1 MLRCAVGTAVLLMI
15 WSWTMTT
22 DTCAELEAAPP
33 YSLGHPRLYF
43 AAEELARL
51 RELRTQGLHARIW
64 HNLADSADWCL
75 TQTPRTDWI
84 APVTPDPIYLN
95 LYDRFYAMMHDMAVM
110 EHLAFAYAY
119 SGEPRYLEGARQ
131 WALTGCRVWSRE
143 AEGEPD
149 LNKAYA
155 VTRLLKGLA
164 VSYDLLYNDL
174 PDGEREEIRAALVSV
189 GSKYYGMYK
198 QHPGT
203 LGPEANKHHASVEGG
218 SFGVAALTLL
228 GEVPEAQDWLDL
240 IINAHTDYLL
250 PQALTPSGTQEQSSN
265 YWAST
270 MHYRLFFMDAL
281 RRVTG
286 RDLFKDYAQFM
297 DGRIALAAVAGPQPA
312 GYSEDNQSIL
322 FGPSYGQ
329 LDYWSPVLL
338 YLARE
343 YRRPIYQHLA
353 LWDGSLGA
361 IQKTRYITPNGEQ
374 LLFEMGGY
382 VYAWYD
388 PTVPDRIE
396 RGLPRSFAF
405 PEVNEVYAR
414 SSYRAGAIVVAASLD
429 GLIVHAGGRPVLIS
443 LSPPLEDPKLL
454 KNLSLTDE
462 RNRATIEWVPASASA
477 PPPQVVQLRRPNTV
491 TVVMS
496 REGQY
501 RWWCQGTPTRD
512 GNTLVWADGTTLRL
526 VKGTI
531 TSFDPEGYQS
541 EKIVGMGKLKC
552 LDPMPMKHPLVTADP
567 QEGEM
572 ALEVRA

>member
-1 MLRCAVGTAVLLMI
+1 MVAFGGLLM
-15 WSWTMTT
+15 
-22 DTCAELEAAPP
+22 AAPSGDAGAEAP
-33 YSLGHPRLYF
+33 LPLGHPRLYF
-43 AAEELARL
+43 TPEELARL
-51 RELRTQGLHARIW
+51 RDLRTQGVHARIW
-64 HNLADSADWCL
+64 ANLTESADWCL
-75 TQTPRTDWI
+75 TQTPRTEWI
-84 APVTPDPIYLN
+84 APVSPDPIYLN

-119 SGEPRYLEGARQ
+119 SGEARYFEAARR

-149 LNKAYA
+149 ANKAYA

-174 PDGEREEIRAALVSV
+174 PEADRSEIRDTLVSI
-189 GSKYYGMYK
+189 GRKYYEMYS
-198 QHPGT
+198 QHPGM
-203 LGPEANKHHASVEGG
+203 LGPEANKHHASVEAG
-218 SFGVAALTLL
+218 SFGVTALALL

-240 IINAHTDYLL
+240 IVKAHTDYLL
-250 PQALTPSGTQEQSSN
+250 PNALTPSGTQEQSSN

-286 RDLFKDYAQFM
+286 QDLFKGYAECM
-297 DGRIALAAVAGPQPA
+297 SGRIALAAVAGPQPP

-361 IQKTRYITPNGEQ
+361 IQKTRYLTPNGEQ

-382 VYAWYD
+382 LYAWYD
-388 PTVPDRIE
+388 PTVPGRIE
-396 RGLPRSFAF
+396 RGLPRSFEF
-405 PEVNEVYAR
+405 PEVNEAYAR
-414 SSYRAGAIVVAASLD
+414 SSYRAGAIVVAASLG
-429 GLIVHAGGRPVLIS
+429 GLIVHAGGRPVYIG
-443 LSPPLEDPKLL
+443 LSDLAQESGPIERLALL
-454 KNLSLTDE
+454 DQD
-462 RNRATIEWVPASASA
+462 NRTTIKWMPASASA
-477 PPPQVVQLRRPNTV
+477 PLPQVVELSRPRALTITRCGNA
-491 TVVMS
+491 
-496 REGQY
+496 EL
-501 RWWCQGTPTRD
+501 RWWCQGKPERQ
-512 GNTLVWADGTTLRL
+512 GNTLTWPNGTTLR
-526 VKGTI
+526 VTKGAV
-531 TSFDPEGYQS
+531 TSFDPQGYQS

-552 LDPMPMKHPLVTADP
+552 LDPMPLKHPLVTAQPD
-567 QEGEM
+567 QGEM
-572 ALEVRA
+572 IIEVRL